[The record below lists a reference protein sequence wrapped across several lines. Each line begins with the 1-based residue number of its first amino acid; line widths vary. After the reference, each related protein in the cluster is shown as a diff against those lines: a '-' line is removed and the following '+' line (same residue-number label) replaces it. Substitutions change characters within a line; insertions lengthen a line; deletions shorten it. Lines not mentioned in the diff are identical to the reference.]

1 MTTYGILGVGQ
12 MGSAMAKA
20 LRKKVDGGQI
30 FLANRTREKAEA
42 LALTLGAASADNERA
57 ANCTYVFLAVK
68 PQTMPGLLE
77 SLRPQLAARQERFVL
92 VSVAAG
98 LDIASLQAM
107 AGGRYPVIRIMPN
120 TPVCI
125 GAGMC
130 LYCAS
135 PEVSTQEK
143 EALLCAIS
151 AAGRFD
157 EISEAQMNAATTLTG
172 CSPAFVSMFLE
183 AMADGGVACGL
194 PRKKALEYAAQAIA
208 GTAQLY
214 LATGT
219 HPGEMKDAVCS
230 PGGSTIEG
238 VRALERAGFRS
249 AVFEAVEAASARGSA
264 LGQIGKIK

>member
-1 MTTYGILGVGQ
+1 MTTYGIIGVGQ
-12 MGSAMAKA
+12 MGGAMAKA
-20 LRKKVDGGQI
+20 LRKKVDGSQI

-42 LALTLGAASADNERA
+42 LAQTLGAVPSDNEGA

-77 SLRPQLAARQERFVL
+77 SLRAQLAARQDRFVL

-107 AGGRYPVIRIMPN
+107 AGGNYPVIRIMPN
-120 TPVCI
+120 TPVSI

-130 LYCAS
+130 LYCIS
-135 PEVSTQEK
+135 PEVSVQEK
-143 EALLCAIS
+143 ETLLNAIS
-151 AAGRFD
+151 EAGRFD
-157 EISEAQMNAATTLTG
+157 EISEAQMNVGTTLTG

-194 PRKKALEYAAQAIA
+194 SRKKAMEYAAQAIA

-249 AVFEAVEAASARGSA
+249 AVFEAVEAASARGNA
-264 LGQIGKIK
+264 LGQIGKK